1 MKKDKRINRIPL
13 NLNDSELELFK
24 KKATNYSNMSAMI
37 RAAVSQL
44 DDTKTKGWIKSLTDL
59 SILISKF
66 STELS
71 KQGGNLNQI
80 TKRANELIYIGEL
93 DKNYYENV
101 FLPQVKVLQE
111 LTNDVK
117 KQQSAI
123 FKKLLKLLQW
133 QIIKFLYLFVLILE
147 LRQYISHFC
156 GQVTFMPRFE
166 K

>member
-1 MKKDKRINRIPL
+1 MKKDKRINRVPL

-44 DDTKTKGWIKSLTDL
+44 DDTKTKGWIKSLTEL

-93 DKNYYENV
+93 DKDYYENV

-117 KQQSAI
+117 KQQAAI
-123 FKKLLKLLQW
+123 FKKLLKL
-133 QIIKFLYLFVLILE
+133 
-147 LRQYISHFC
+147 
-156 GQVTFMPRFE
+156 
-166 K
+166 

>member
-1 MKKDKRINRIPL
+1 MEFCIFTYVIIKEITMKKDKRINRVPL

-44 DDTKTKGWIKSLTDL
+44 DDTKTKGWIKSLTEL

-93 DKNYYENV
+93 DKDYYENV

-117 KQQSAI
+117 KQQS
-123 FKKLLKLLQW
+123 
-133 QIIKFLYLFVLILE
+133 
-147 LRQYISHFC
+147 
-156 GQVTFMPRFE
+156 
-166 K
+166 

>member
-1 MKKDKRINRIPL
+1 MEFCIFTYVIIKEITMKKDKRINRVPL

-44 DDTKTKGWIKSLTDL
+44 DDTKTKGWIKSLTEL

-93 DKNYYENV
+93 DKDYYENV
-101 FLPQVKVLQE
+101 FLPQVKVLQK

-123 FKKLLKLLQW
+123 FKKLLKL
-133 QIIKFLYLFVLILE
+133 
-147 LRQYISHFC
+147 
-156 GQVTFMPRFE
+156 
-166 K
+166 

>member
-1 MKKDKRINRIPL
+1 MKKDKRINRVPL

-44 DDTKTKGWIKSLTDL
+44 DDTKTKGWIKSLTEL

-93 DKNYYENV
+93 DKDYYENV

-117 KQQSAI
+117 KQQSANYKI
-123 FKKLLKLLQW
+123 
-133 QIIKFLYLFVLILE
+133 LIPLCS
-147 LRQYISHFC
+147 YTGVATVYFPTSV
-156 GQVTFMPRFE
+156 G

>member
-1 MKKDKRINRIPL
+1 MRFCIFTYVIIKEITMKKDKRINRIPL

-44 DDTKTKGWIKSLTDL
+44 DDTKTKGWIKSLTEL

-93 DKNYYENV
+93 DKDYYENV

-123 FKKLLKLLQW
+123 FKKLLKL
-133 QIIKFLYLFVLILE
+133 
-147 LRQYISHFC
+147 
-156 GQVTFMPRFE
+156 
-166 K
+166 

>member
-1 MKKDKRINRIPL
+1 MEFCIFTYVIIKEITMKKDKRINRVPL
-13 NLNDSELELFK
+13 NLNDSQLELFK

-44 DDTKTKGWIKSLTDL
+44 DDTKTKGWIKSLTEL

-93 DKNYYENV
+93 DKDYYENV

-123 FKKLLKLLQW
+123 FKKLLKL
-133 QIIKFLYLFVLILE
+133 
-147 LRQYISHFC
+147 
-156 GQVTFMPRFE
+156 
-166 K
+166 

>member
-1 MKKDKRINRIPL
+1 LDVFCIFTYVIIKETTMKKDKRTNEIKLHL
-13 NLNDSELELFK
+13 NSREIELFK
-24 KKATNYSNMSAMI
+24 SKAKNYSNMSAMI

-123 FKKLLKLLQW
+123 FKRLLKL
-133 QIIKFLYLFVLILE
+133 
-147 LRQYISHFC
+147 
-156 GQVTFMPRFE
+156 
-166 K
+166 

>member
-1 MKKDKRINRIPL
+1 MEFCIFTYVIIKEITMKKDKRIPL

-44 DDTKTKGWIKSLTDL
+44 DDTKTKGWIKSLTEL

-93 DKNYYENV
+93 DKDYYENV

-123 FKKLLKLLQW
+123 FKKLLKL
-133 QIIKFLYLFVLILE
+133 
-147 LRQYISHFC
+147 
-156 GQVTFMPRFE
+156 
-166 K
+166 

>member
-1 MKKDKRINRIPL
+1 MEFCIFTYVIIKEITMKKDKRINRVPL

-24 KKATNYSNMSAMI
+24 KKTTNYSNMSAMI

-44 DDTKTKGWIKSLTDL
+44 DDTKTKGWIKSLTEL

-93 DKNYYENV
+93 DKDYYENV
-101 FLPQVKVLQE
+101 FFPQLKVLQE

-123 FKKLLKLLQW
+123 FKKLLKL
-133 QIIKFLYLFVLILE
+133 
-147 LRQYISHFC
+147 
-156 GQVTFMPRFE
+156 
-166 K
+166 

>member
-1 MKKDKRINRIPL
+1 MEFCIFTYVIIKEITMKKDKRINRIPL

-44 DDTKTKGWIKSLTDL
+44 DDTKTKGWIKSLTEL

-93 DKNYYENV
+93 DKDYYENV

-123 FKKLLKLLQW
+123 FKKLLKL
-133 QIIKFLYLFVLILE
+133 
-147 LRQYISHFC
+147 
-156 GQVTFMPRFE
+156 
-166 K
+166 

>member
-1 MKKDKRINRIPL
+1 MEFCIFTYVIIKEITMKKDKRINRVPL

-37 RAAVSQL
+37 RAAVSHL

-93 DKNYYENV
+93 DKDYYENV

-123 FKKLLKLLQW
+123 FKKLLKL
-133 QIIKFLYLFVLILE
+133 
-147 LRQYISHFC
+147 
-156 GQVTFMPRFE
+156 
-166 K
+166 

>member
-1 MKKDKRINRIPL
+1 MEFCIFTYVIIKEITMRKDKRINRVPL

-44 DDTKTKGWIKSLTDL
+44 DDTKTKGWIKSLTEL

-93 DKNYYENV
+93 DKDYYENV

-123 FKKLLKLLQW
+123 FKKLLKL
-133 QIIKFLYLFVLILE
+133 
-147 LRQYISHFC
+147 
-156 GQVTFMPRFE
+156 
-166 K
+166 

>member
-1 MKKDKRINRIPL
+1 MEFCIFTYVIIKEITMKKDKRINRIPL

-24 KKATNYSNMSAMI
+24 KKATNYSKMSAMI

-44 DDTKTKGWIKSLTDL
+44 DDTKTKGWIKSLTEL

-123 FKKLLKLLQW
+123 FKKLLKL
-133 QIIKFLYLFVLILE
+133 
-147 LRQYISHFC
+147 
-156 GQVTFMPRFE
+156 
-166 K
+166 

>member
-1 MKKDKRINRIPL
+1 MGFCIFTYVIIKEITMKKYKRINRIPL
-13 NLNDSELELFK
+13 NLNDCELELFK

-44 DDTKTKGWIKSLTDL
+44 DDAKTKGWIKSLTDL

-123 FKKLLKLLQW
+123 FKKLLKL
-133 QIIKFLYLFVLILE
+133 
-147 LRQYISHFC
+147 
-156 GQVTFMPRFE
+156 
-166 K
+166 

>member
-1 MKKDKRINRIPL
+1 MEFCIFTYVIIKEITMKKDKRINRVPL

-24 KKATNYSNMSAMI
+24 KKATNYSNMSAMV

-93 DKNYYENV
+93 DKDYYENV

-123 FKKLLKLLQW
+123 FKKLLKL
-133 QIIKFLYLFVLILE
+133 
-147 LRQYISHFC
+147 
-156 GQVTFMPRFE
+156 
-166 K
+166 

>member
-1 MKKDKRINRIPL
+1 MDFCIFTYVIIKEITMKKDKRINRVPL

-44 DDTKTKGWIKSLTDL
+44 DDTKTKGWIKSLTEL

-123 FKKLLKLLQW
+123 FKKLLKL
-133 QIIKFLYLFVLILE
+133 
-147 LRQYISHFC
+147 
-156 GQVTFMPRFE
+156 
-166 K
+166 

>member
-1 MKKDKRINRIPL
+1 MDFCIFTYVIIKEITMKKDKRTNEIKLHLNNREI
-13 NLNDSELELFK
+13 DLFK
-24 KKATNYSNMSAMI
+24 SKAQNYSNMSAMI

-59 SILISKF
+59 SMLISKF

-93 DKNYYENV
+93 NKDYYENV
-101 FLPQVKVLQE
+101 FLPQVKVLQK

-117 KQQSAI
+117 KQLSAI
-123 FKKLLKLLQW
+123 FKKLLKL
-133 QIIKFLYLFVLILE
+133 
-147 LRQYISHFC
+147 
-156 GQVTFMPRFE
+156 
-166 K
+166 

>member
-1 MKKDKRINRIPL
+1 MEFYIFTYVIIKEITMKKDKRINRVPL

-44 DDTKTKGWIKSLTDL
+44 DDTKTKGWIKSLTEL

-93 DKNYYENV
+93 DKDYYENV

-123 FKKLLKLLQW
+123 FKKLLKL
-133 QIIKFLYLFVLILE
+133 
-147 LRQYISHFC
+147 
-156 GQVTFMPRFE
+156 
-166 K
+166 

>member
-1 MKKDKRINRIPL
+1 MEFCIFTYVIIKEITMKKDKRINRVPL
-13 NLNDSELELFK
+13 KLNDSELELFK

-44 DDTKTKGWIKSLTDL
+44 DDTKTKGWIKSLTEL

-93 DKNYYENV
+93 DKDYYENV

-123 FKKLLKLLQW
+123 FKKLLKL
-133 QIIKFLYLFVLILE
+133 
-147 LRQYISHFC
+147 
-156 GQVTFMPRFE
+156 
-166 K
+166 

>member
-1 MKKDKRINRIPL
+1 MDFCIFTYVIIKEITMKKDKRINRVPL

-59 SILISKF
+59 SMLISKF

-93 DKNYYENV
+93 NKDYYENV

-123 FKKLLKLLQW
+123 FKKLLKL
-133 QIIKFLYLFVLILE
+133 
-147 LRQYISHFC
+147 
-156 GQVTFMPRFE
+156 
-166 K
+166 

>member
-1 MKKDKRINRIPL
+1 MDFCIFTYVIIKEITMKKDKRINRIPL

-59 SILISKF
+59 SMLISKF

-93 DKNYYENV
+93 NKDYYENV
-101 FLPQVKVLQE
+101 FLPQVKVLQK

-123 FKKLLKLLQW
+123 FKKLLKL
-133 QIIKFLYLFVLILE
+133 
-147 LRQYISHFC
+147 
-156 GQVTFMPRFE
+156 
-166 K
+166 

>member
-1 MKKDKRINRIPL
+1 MDFCIFTYVIIKEITMKKDKRINRVPL

-24 KKATNYSNMSAMI
+24 KKTTNYSNMSAMI

-44 DDTKTKGWIKSLTDL
+44 DDTKTKGWIKSLTEL

-93 DKNYYENV
+93 DKDYYENV

-123 FKKLLKLLQW
+123 FKKLLKL
-133 QIIKFLYLFVLILE
+133 
-147 LRQYISHFC
+147 
-156 GQVTFMPRFE
+156 
-166 K
+166 